1 MTRKG
6 NPEDARLWI
15 AEAEKRLEH
24 AKDYI
29 PRRDRRIF
37 CEQAHYAA
45 EFAIKGLIVAGNG
58 EFQFTHDIGV
68 LLEAVRKTG
77 ETIPREAEDATI
89 LSPYGGPGRYSFE
102 RARPGTGD
110 AGRIRA
116 EHQGRKCSGGVGEDA
131 NAGHSGEER
140 RRRAFAGKT
149 VMLGG
154 GGGQVLAGA
163 RELRGTGR
171 CRRCGRGCAA
181 DLARLGSFSDCL
193 QNRSKPF
200 ARFCSP
206 VTIANPVRPAAS
218 SFFRI
223 RGPAA

>member
-29 PRRDRRIF
+29 SRRDRRIF

-102 RARPGTGD
+102 R
-110 AGRIRA
+110 
-116 EHQGRKCSGGVGEDA
+116 EHDREQVTQ
-131 NAGHSGEER
+131 EEYEQSI
-140 RRRAFAGKT
+140 K
-149 VMLGG
+149 
-154 GGGQVLAGA
+154 
-163 RELRGTGR
+163 
-171 CRRCGRGCAA
+171 
-181 DLARLGSFSDCL
+181 
-193 QNRSKPF
+193 
-200 ARFCSP
+200 
-206 VTIANPVRPAAS
+206 AAS
-218 SFFRI
+218 
-223 RGPAA
+223 AAVDWAKMRTRDILAKRDGAALSRAKP